1 MYGEAGALQEAA
13 AGCAGGWKP
22 LFAARHAA
30 LKEAEPWLKPSSF
43 EVEASLDMLAAL
55 PPRSAAAAAAAEGV
69 SVDVKQEAAAARQA
83 AAAAAAGSAAASAA
97 APAEEIQAEV
107 EAEAELCIVFLVDGS
122 GAQACA
128 GCAAAGAAV
137 PAPVQAAF
145 VRAASLCRTAAKQP
159 LLDSLLN
166 KC

>member
-13 AGCAGGWKP
+13 ARCAGGWKP

-43 EVEASLDMLAAL
+43 ELEASLDMLAAL
-55 PPRSAAAAAAAEGV
+55 PPHSAAAAAATME
-69 SVDVKQEAAAARQA
+69 VKQA
-83 AAAAAAGSAAASAA
+83 AAAAGQAAAAAGGAATSAA

-122 GAQACA
+122 GALSVKGLGA
-128 GCAAAGAAV
+128 GHCLH
-137 PAPVQAAF
+137 QAA
-145 VRAASLCRTAAKQP
+145 TAVCFAWP
-159 LLDSLLN
+159 CCLPFLDCLYHN
-166 KC
+166 